1 MFEAILALFIL
12 STAGIMVAVAIKNLT
27 TEGEEDGN

>member
-1 MFEAILALFIL
+1 MFESILALLIL

-27 TEGEEDGN
+27 TEDKENDN